1 MWTVIIIEVISQSSK
16 VQPQE
21 TFILFCFLNMK
32 AVVSVLHAQ
41 IHSAILESV
50 CCSLGPSSRFSTLL
64 ENQ

>member
-1 MWTVIIIEVISQSSK
+1 MWTVTIIEVISRRSK

-32 AVVSVLHAQ
+32 AVLSVLHAR

-50 CCSLGPSSRFSTLL
+50 CFSLGPSSRFSTLR